1 MIENFTSMFT
11 YCFSQRLK
19 KVIILFEK
27 DICICVKKII
37 SRIIQLVLQITL
49 NFFLPN

>member
-11 YCFSQRLK
+11 YCFYQRLK

-27 DICICVKKII
+27 DTCICVEKII
-37 SRIIQLVLQITL
+37 SRIIQLVLQIAL
-49 NFFLPN
+49 NFFLLN